1 MQKNSGFLKTI
12 GVLSGIFLIIIGGMS
27 FIIGKEINII
37 IKLLIIMSGI
47 CTVIF
52 LYVLAKI
59 LEALRT
65 FNLCFNEDVK
75 SRMDYQK
82 ETMEILEAISVA
94 EIKAN
99 KTLKD
104 VADSIVNLSGEKIST
119 KIEDNFEKDE
129 NKIEKILV
137 EIRDNLKNIN
147 ILSENKE
154 SKIAEDMSMRE
165 VLIPEKL
172 IENSDTINEEPLL
185 EEVVSEKEYE
195 TSVKEDI
202 IVAAPKV
209 NEETYELSIENED
222 GIDEEENGI
231 SSEKVLDVQLE
242 EKAEKSEEEE
252 KNNFS
257 GEKIEIQGPADY
269 FIEDVKESSEI
280 QYEKVELE
288 PLFEKNIIEEAKVNE
303 NIYNLDLAEEA
314 DLNSDIS
321 EMEAKKYEETINNNE
336 ILQENVEKMEEINV
350 EEEIVEN
357 IEEILEAEKEI
368 KSENIQQQMI
378 MGLMAEEAIPKK
390 EIKAVHFADV
400 NLEEIIRE
408 ELEKLSGEIS
418 EEEVLTIVEIKAGN
432 RGIKK
437 LDGIEKLKNLEYL
450 DLWKAEIVDISLLAN
465 LKKLSYLRLSKTLV
479 RDLNPLSELKD
490 IEELYLQEIPAVNI
504 SPVADLRKLKML
516 YLEKSKFDSLEPLL
530 LLPELKELY
539 LWGAEIKAETT
550 DTVLKRLESKGCK
563 ITK

>member
-1 MQKNSGFLKTI
+1 
-12 GVLSGIFLIIIGGMS
+12 
-27 FIIGKEINII
+27 
-37 IKLLIIMSGI
+37 
-47 CTVIF
+47 
-52 LYVLAKI
+52 
-59 LEALRT
+59 
-65 FNLCFNEDVK
+65 
-75 SRMDYQK
+75 
-82 ETMEILEAISVA
+82 
-94 EIKAN
+94 
-99 KTLKD
+99 
-104 VADSIVNLSGEKIST
+104 
-119 KIEDNFEKDE
+119 
-129 NKIEKILV
+129 
-137 EIRDNLKNIN
+137 
-147 ILSENKE
+147 
-154 SKIAEDMSMRE
+154 
-165 VLIPEKL
+165 
-172 IENSDTINEEPLL
+172 
-185 EEVVSEKEYE
+185 
-195 TSVKEDI
+195 
-202 IVAAPKV
+202 
-209 NEETYELSIENED
+209 
-222 GIDEEENGI
+222 
-231 SSEKVLDVQLE
+231 
-242 EKAEKSEEEE
+242 
-252 KNNFS
+252 
-257 GEKIEIQGPADY
+257 
-269 FIEDVKESSEI
+269 
-280 QYEKVELE
+280 
-288 PLFEKNIIEEAKVNE
+288 
-303 NIYNLDLAEEA
+303 
-314 DLNSDIS
+314 
-321 EMEAKKYEETINNNE
+321 MEAKKYEETINNNE

-350 EEEIVEN
+350 EEEIEKN
-357 IEEILEAEKEI
+357 IEEILEAEKGI